1 MAGLAALAGCDKQ
14 ASSPGA
20 MNFRHNPTGAGTPIA
35 TFHDDSITAEEL
47 EKRFEEMSPFART
60 RFQSID
66 QRKEYV
72 DGLVR
77 FELLAREAAARGLQN
92 DPDVIEEAK
101 KVMVQKLIKKEFDE
115 KSTPIS
121 DEDVAA
127 WYEKHKDDY
136 VKPEMLRLSH
146 IFLKADAGDASR
158 AEKKKQA
165 DELVKQA
172 RALQPLDYAG
182 FGKLVEA
189 HSEEPRT
196 KPLRGDMRYLS
207 NEELAKE
214 YGTEVAEAAKKLGTT
229 IGIVSEV
236 VETPTGF
243 HVLKLQG
250 RQAALNLGVDQVKTQ
265 IQARLL
271 YERRTEAFNTFVENL
286 KVKAKLQVHEAP
298 LSKIEIDLKAPP
310 KGGTDPQRGFMPAP
324 APAGALAPHR

>member
-1 MAGLAALAGCDKQ
+1 
-14 ASSPGA
+14 
-20 MNFRHNPTGAGTPIA
+20 
-35 TFHDDSITAEEL
+35 
-47 EKRFEEMSPFART
+47 MSPFARV
-60 RFQSID
+60 RVQSLD

-77 FELLAREAAARGLQN
+77 FELLAREALAQGLQN

-101 KVMVQKLIKKEFDE
+101 KVMVQKLIRKEFDE

-127 WYEKHKDDY
+127 WYEKQKDDY

-146 IFLKADAGDASR
+146 IFLAADAANPSR
-158 AEKKKQA
+158 AAKKQQA
-165 DELVKQA
+165 EELVQQA

-182 FGKLVEA
+182 FGKLVQE
-189 HSEEPRT
+189 HSDEPRT
-196 KPLRGDMRYLS
+196 KPLRGDMRFLS
-207 NEELAKE
+207 VQELTQT
-214 YGTEVAEAAKKLGTT
+214 YGAEVAEAATKLGTT
-229 IGIVSEV
+229 IGVVSDV

-271 YERRTEAFNTFVENL
+271 YERRTEAFNTYVENL
-286 KVKAKLQVHEAP
+286 KKKAKLQVHDEP
-298 LSKIEIDLKAPP
+298 LSKIEIDLKAPA

-324 APAGALAPHR
+324 AAAGALAPHR